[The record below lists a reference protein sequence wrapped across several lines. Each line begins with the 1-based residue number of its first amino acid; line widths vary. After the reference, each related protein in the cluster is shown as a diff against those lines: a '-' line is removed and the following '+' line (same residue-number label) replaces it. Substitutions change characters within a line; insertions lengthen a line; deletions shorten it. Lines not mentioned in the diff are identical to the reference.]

1 MSILPGFQK
10 YKRHIR
16 IGDDY
21 ILDSEWTHAETVEM
35 SDGSTLDDTVA
46 NINREIT
53 ATKKSVSDG
62 KSAVASAITEQ
73 GVTTAA
79 DATFDVMA
87 ANVTAAGNAR
97 YSAGVAA
104 TKVGTAAAANV
115 LSGKTFTNAS
125 SVGLT
130 GTMADYSANP
140 QTVTLSSSQTG
151 TSTLSLPTGYHSSVK
166 VNAANVYSAGITAA
180 DARTN
185 VNSANYQAG
194 YNAGVAAGKADTL
207 TMPYEPDSTFT
218 FQWTGSPTYPPNSP
232 LTGVVTAFY
241 NFQTSG
247 SSSSPE
253 YYINGNSG
261 NPIRLTANRWW
272 TRTEIASQAGISESS
287 LTSLTPYSGDNSEK
301 KPGWV
306 YVKIGHV

>member
-21 ILDSEWTHAETVEM
+21 ILDSEWTHAKTVEM

-62 KSAVASAITEQ
+62 KSAVASAITAQ

-87 ANVTAAGNAR
+87 ANVGKVGTDKYNTGYN
-97 YSAGVAA
+97 AGVAD
-104 TKVGTAAAANV
+104 TKVGTATAAQV

-166 VNAANVYSAGITAA
+166 VNAANVY
-180 DARTN
+180 N
-185 VNSANYQAG
+185 
-194 YNAGVAAGKADTL
+194 AGKASVSLSNYIMTLNAAEGQDYSFGASPQRPNDMADTFVGMSAIYFWDINHSGAPDITVRLGYGANL
-207 TMPYEPDSTFT
+207 TTID
-218 FQWTGSPTYPPNSP
+218 
-232 LTGVVTAFY
+232 
-241 NFQTSG
+241 
-247 SSSSPE
+247 
-253 YYINGNSG
+253 
-261 NPIRLTANRWW
+261 ANRWY
-272 TRTEIASQAGISESS
+272 TYADIVELQPGFASAGSYIHVESW
-287 LTSLTPYSGDNSEK
+287 PSGSNMRVFAK
-301 KPGWV
+301 FG
-306 YVKIGHV
+306 

>member
-87 ANVTAAGNAR
+87 ANIGKVGTDKYNTGYN
-97 YSAGVAA
+97 AGVAA
-104 TKVGTAAAANV
+104 TKVGTATAAQV

-151 TSTLSLPTGYHSSVK
+151 TSTLSLSAGYHSSVK
-166 VNAANVYSAGITAA
+166 VNAANVYSAGISAGHKMITGSFTITPTGGGGGIPHTKEISFGSIFGTSVPNFGIAITIDYEYTSYTSIPRYRVISVTATIQYCEA
-180 DARTN
+180 SSGNWTATW
-185 VNSANYQAG
+185 
-194 YNAGVAAGKADTL
+194 VAAL
-207 TMPYEPDSTFT
+207 
-218 FQWTGSPTYPPNSP
+218 
-232 LTGVVTAFY
+232 
-241 NFQTSG
+241 
-247 SSSSPE
+247 
-253 YYINGNSG
+253 
-261 NPIRLTANRWW
+261 
-272 TRTEIASQAGISESS
+272 
-287 LTSLTPYSGDNSEK
+287 
-301 KPGWV
+301 
-306 YVKIGHV
+306 

>member
-1 MSILPGFQK
+1 MSILPVFQK

-21 ILDSEWTHAETVEM
+21 ILDSEWTHAKTVEM

-62 KSAVASAITEQ
+62 KSAVASAITAQ

-87 ANVTAAGNAR
+87 ANITAAGDAR

-104 TKVGTAAAANV
+104 TKVGTAAAENV

-125 SVGLT
+125 AVGLT
-130 GTMADYSANP
+130 GTMADYSADP

-194 YNAGVAAGKADTL
+194 YNAGVAAGKLNGNAMGWDAKSTIPLTKGGYVTGDGTPNTAYVSAVWIYRTTDLDINKGALYRLNDGNGETVNL
-207 TMPYEPDSTFT
+207 TM
-218 FQWTGSPTYPPNSP
+218 
-232 LTGVVTAFY
+232 
-241 NFQTSG
+241 
-247 SSSSPE
+247 
-253 YYINGNSG
+253 
-261 NPIRLTANRWW
+261 NRWW
-272 TRTEIASQAGISESS
+272 TRQEIADHAGVDISQVNT
-287 LTSLTPYSGDNSEK
+287 LVPYDNI
-301 KPGWV
+301 GWV
-306 YVKIGHV
+306 SVKISS